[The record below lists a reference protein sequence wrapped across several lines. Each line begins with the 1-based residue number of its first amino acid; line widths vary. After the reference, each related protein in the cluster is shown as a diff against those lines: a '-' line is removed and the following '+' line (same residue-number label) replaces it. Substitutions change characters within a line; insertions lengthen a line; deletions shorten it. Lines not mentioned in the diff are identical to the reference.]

1 MPGKTQDQAKN
12 QISNQTDNQI
22 KDQPEDLPEDQSKG
36 QPEDQSKDWLKD
48 RAGNRRY
55 RLLII
60 AILLLDIIAIGLIP
74 INLFWF
80 NMQEYITVII
90 SAAVF
95 LLNVLLWFQHKPK
108 KTVKTVISLF
118 SIAAALFTL
127 FGAYCNPYWNSLSF
141 RSNYTFYVRDDNLT
155 LTGKEALA
163 DFDYAMKY
171 LQKLHPALYH
181 GMPEEVE
188 AQYTLSRQRLE
199 SCETVDLCTLAQE
212 IESVFALLGDAH
224 THASANYG
232 EQHFLKYI
240 DSHNRAGDILTKIN
254 GMTMEELFQ
263 NNSHLISYE
272 AESWGITWVYDY
284 VSSVEGLRY
293 LGINVEDGVEFT
305 YEGEKGQ
312 ESSYTYTK
320 DDFVTYG
327 EYVEFNRI
335 ESSSQ
340 EQTSFVYYEI
350 DVEHNVAVLT
360 LNSCNNNAEY
370 RECLRNMFQEIK
382 DKGIQNV
389 AVDLRDNGGGD
400 SSVANEFF
408 RYLDIDGY
416 REWADIWRLGLFQIK
431 HNARIIENDR
441 YEELVFDGNLYLLTS
456 VYTFSSAMDFA
467 EYVKDNQL
475 GIIIGEASGNNPS
488 SYGDISIFSLPRSGI
503 FMQISTKKWY
513 RIDENLEHQLIEPDV
528 PCDAWRAK
536 ECLYRELAEQG
547 K

>member
-1 MPGKTQDQAKN
+1 M
-12 QISNQTDNQI
+12 
-22 KDQPEDLPEDQSKG
+22 
-36 QPEDQSKDWLKD
+36 
-48 RAGNRRY
+48 
-55 RLLII
+55 LLII

-74 INLFWF
+74 INLFWL
-80 NMQEYITVII
+80 NIQEYITAIITVAVI
-90 SAAVF
+90 
-95 LLNVLLWFQHKPK
+95 LLNALLWFQHKPK
-108 KTVKTVISLF
+108 KAAKTILSLF
-118 SIAAALFTL
+118 SIIAALFSL

-141 RSNYTFYVRDDNLT
+141 RNNYTFYIRDDNMILT
-155 LTGKEALA
+155 RKEALA

-188 AQYTLSRQRLE
+188 EQYTLSRQRLE
-199 SCETVDLCTLAQE
+199 SCDTVDLCTLAQE

-224 THASANYG
+224 THASANYRN
-232 EQHFLKYI
+232 QHFLKYI
-240 DSHNRAGDILTKIN
+240 DGHNKAGDILTKIN

-263 NNSHLISYE
+263 NNSYLFSYE
-272 AESWGITWVYDY
+272 AESWGITWIYDY

-293 LGINVEDGVEFT
+293 LGINVGDGVEFT
-305 YEGEKGQ
+305 YESENGQ
-312 ESSYTYTK
+312 ESSFTYTVE
-320 DDFVTYG
+320 DFVPYE

-360 LNSCNNNAEY
+360 LNSCSNNAEY
-370 RECLRNMFQEIK
+370 KECLRNMFQEMK

-389 AVDLRDNGGGD
+389 AVDLRNNGGGD

-408 RYLDIDGY
+408 RYLDIDSY

-431 HNARIIENDR
+431 HNARTIENDR

-475 GIIIGEASGNNPS
+475 GTIIGEASGNDPS
-488 SYGDISIFSLPRSGI
+488 SYGDISIFKLPHSGI

-513 RIDENLEHQLIEPDV
+513 RIDESREHQLIEPDV
-528 PCDAWRAK
+528 SCGAWEAK
-536 ECLYRELAEQG
+536 EYLYRELAAQG
-547 K
+547 E